1 MELSLVAFAE
11 STGSVSGTINSVAPI
26 SIRFGDA
33 TRELVNQSFNT
44 FGLPSQIL
52 ILGDDSQS
60 FFLGSQYRDDVRFI
74 SSNPEQNLRPYD
86 PVRNPNGLD
95 LSTAFLGRGISAFVI
110 EPNTNALLP
119 LEDGIS
125 GTVGGI
131 AVRGSNFGLYGS
143 VQRRVFERQ
152 PEPIIPEPII
162 PEPIIPDLAS
172 TQNLDVVS
180 SNFCD
185 DATVARSFDSDILD
199 VDESLTV
206 GLSINEASA
215 TANPCTSR
223 STPSQPGNTLEAPS
237 PEEPETLE
245 SSSSDEATAEAVEES
260 VNTSEAIS
268 LEESELLESES
279 SSEGTSAALVE
290 HSTEVSSENEGVI
303 VEVPEAAIGVEP
315 VVDAPSMNLSVETF
329 ETRPVFSSS
338 PGQAL

>member
-1 MELSLVAFAE
+1 M
-11 STGSVSGTINSVAPI
+11 
-26 SIRFGDA
+26 
-33 TRELVNQSFNT
+33 
-44 FGLPSQIL
+44 
-52 ILGDDSQS
+52 
-60 FFLGSQYRDDVRFI
+60 
-74 SSNPEQNLRPYD
+74 
-86 PVRNPNGLD
+86 
-95 LSTAFLGRGISAFVI
+95 
-110 EPNTNALLP
+110 
-119 LEDGIS
+119 
-125 GTVGGI
+125 
-131 AVRGSNFGLYGS
+131 
-143 VQRRVFERQ
+143 
-152 PEPIIPEPII
+152 
-162 PEPIIPDLAS
+162 
-172 TQNLDVVS
+172 S